1 MRTTTGNKRLDEAI
15 RKELKV
21 NRGGQIWLDCFM
33 GRTSHT
39 EIAPTIT
46 TRTSSDNNNFIMERN
61 MNEDK
66 KTKVAMTLDGTYEH
80 SNRVYDVDALAPTMQ
95 TCGGGNREPKILT
108 RPHGYYKGE
117 VKEKVA
123 PAVKA
128 SAYAENKYL
137 QEPICLNSKVNGKQ
151 PSVQDRIYSPE
162 GTSTAI
168 TTCFHVNIQEPI
180 NAMPKDFR
188 IRKLT
193 PRECFRLM
201 DVDDKDI
208 DTIQAAGISDSQQYK
223 LAGNSIVVNVLTEIF
238 RKMLVDT
245 QNDDRQ
251 LRMF

>member
-1 MRTTTGNKRLDEAI
+1 MKKLKLRIANNEMKYDIFGISESFNRALEWRSCGAGMIKRDVSPALRATDYKCPKYVWYKSNE
-15 RKELKV
+15 
-21 NRGGQIWLDCFM
+21 
-33 GRTSHT
+33 T
-39 EIAPTIT
+39 
-46 TRTSSDNNNFIMERN
+46 N

-66 KTKVAMTLDGTYEH
+66 WAKMHEQSRRMYDIDGI
-80 SNRVYDVDALAPTMQ
+80 APTQ
-95 TCGGGNREPKILT
+95 HCNGGGNLEPKILT

-128 SAYAENKYL
+128 SAYAENNYL
-137 QEPICLNSKVNGKQ
+137 
-151 PSVQDRIYSPE
+151 
-162 GTSTAI
+162 
-168 TTCFHVNIQEPI
+168 QEPI

-238 RKMLVDT
+238 RKLLVDT

>member
-1 MRTTTGNKRLDEAI
+1 
-15 RKELKV
+15 
-21 NRGGQIWLDCFM
+21 
-33 GRTSHT
+33 
-39 EIAPTIT
+39 
-46 TRTSSDNNNFIMERN
+46 

-66 KTKVAMTLDGTYEH
+66 KTKVAMTPDKGKFAKMHEL
-80 SNRVYDVDALAPTMQ
+80 SRRVYDIDGIAPTQ
-95 TCGGGNREPKILT
+95 HCNGEGNLEPKI
-108 RPHGYYKGE
+108 
-117 VKEKVA
+117 A
-123 PAVKA
+123 
-128 SAYAENKYL
+128 
-137 QEPICLNSKVNGKQ
+137 EPICLNSKVNGKQ

-238 RKMLVDT
+238 RKLLVDT

>member
-1 MRTTTGNKRLDEAI
+1 
-15 RKELKV
+15 
-21 NRGGQIWLDCFM
+21 
-33 GRTSHT
+33 
-39 EIAPTIT
+39 
-46 TRTSSDNNNFIMERN
+46 

-80 SNRVYDVDALAPTMQ
+80 SNRVYDVDALAPTTQ

-128 SAYAENKYL
+128 SAYAENNYL
-137 QEPICLNSKVNGKQ
+137 QEPINTTADGCASCLKAGYYKMGGANFLQHTNDGFKATAVKV
-151 PSVQDRIYSPE
+151 
-162 GTSTAI
+162 
-168 TTCFHVNIQEPI
+168 EP
-180 NAMPKDFR
+180 AFR
-188 IRKLT
+188 IRKPT

-238 RKMLVDT
+238 RKLLVDT

>member
-1 MRTTTGNKRLDEAI
+1 MK
-15 RKELKV
+15 KLKLRIANNV
-21 NRGGQIWLDCFM
+21 DTSRVFSASLKGGERGEGDCM
-33 GRTSHT
+33 ALETHSNDVVPCVKT
-39 EIAPTIT
+39 LM
-46 TRTSSDNNNFIMERN
+46 NFTVICEMERN
-61 MNEDK
+61 MNEGK
-66 KTKVAMTLDGTYEH
+66 KTKVAMTLDGTYEL

-128 SAYAENKYL
+128 SAYAENNYL
-137 QEPICLNSKVNGKQ
+137 QEPI
-151 PSVQDRIYSPE
+151 
-162 GTSTAI
+162 
-168 TTCFHVNIQEPI
+168 
-180 NAMPKDFR
+180 NAKDFR

-208 DTIQAAGISDSQQYK
+208 DTIQAAGISESQQYK

-238 RKMLVDT
+238 RKLLVDT
-245 QNDDRQ
+245 HNDDRQ

>member
-1 MRTTTGNKRLDEAI
+1 MYD
-15 RKELKV
+15 
-21 NRGGQIWLDCFM
+21 
-33 GRTSHT
+33 
-39 EIAPTIT
+39 
-46 TRTSSDNNNFIMERN
+46 NFIKDEN

-238 RKMLVDT
+238 RKLLVDT

>member
-1 MRTTTGNKRLDEAI
+1 
-15 RKELKV
+15 
-21 NRGGQIWLDCFM
+21 
-33 GRTSHT
+33 
-39 EIAPTIT
+39 
-46 TRTSSDNNNFIMERN
+46 

-66 KTKVAMTLDGTYEH
+66 KTKVAMTLDGTYEY

-128 SAYAENKYL
+128 SAYAENNYL
-137 QEPICLNSKVNGKQ
+137 
-151 PSVQDRIYSPE
+151 
-162 GTSTAI
+162 
-168 TTCFHVNIQEPI
+168 QEPI

-238 RKMLVDT
+238 RKLLVDT

-251 LRMF
+251 VRMF

>member
-1 MRTTTGNKRLDEAI
+1 
-15 RKELKV
+15 
-21 NRGGQIWLDCFM
+21 
-33 GRTSHT
+33 
-39 EIAPTIT
+39 
-46 TRTSSDNNNFIMERN
+46 

-66 KTKVAMTLDGTYEH
+66 KTKVAMTLDGTYDY

-95 TCGGGNREPKILT
+95 TCGGVNREPK
-108 RPHGYYKGE
+108 
-117 VKEKVA
+117 
-123 PAVKA
+123 
-128 SAYAENKYL
+128 
-137 QEPICLNSKVNGKQ
+137 
-151 PSVQDRIYSPE
+151 
-162 GTSTAI
+162 
-168 TTCFHVNIQEPI
+168 
-180 NAMPKDFR
+180 FR

-238 RKMLVDT
+238 RKLLVDT

>member
-1 MRTTTGNKRLDEAI
+1 
-15 RKELKV
+15 
-21 NRGGQIWLDCFM
+21 
-33 GRTSHT
+33 
-39 EIAPTIT
+39 
-46 TRTSSDNNNFIMERN
+46 MERN

-80 SNRVYDVDALAPTMQ
+80 SNRVYDVDALVPTMQ

-117 VKEKVA
+117 VKETVA

-128 SAYAENKYL
+128 SAYAENNYL
-137 QEPICLNSKVNGKQ
+137 L
-151 PSVQDRIYSPE
+151 
-162 GTSTAI
+162 
-168 TTCFHVNIQEPI
+168 I
-180 NAMPKDFR
+180 NAMPDGTATTLTTAHHYSGNIINPKRGQTEMGVRENFR

-201 DVDDKDI
+201 DVNDKDI
-208 DTIQAAGISDSQQYK
+208 DTIQAAGISNSQQYK

-238 RKMLVDT
+238 RKLLVDT

>member
-1 MRTTTGNKRLDEAI
+1 MK
-15 RKELKV
+15 KLKLRIANNV
-21 NRGGQIWLDCFM
+21 DTSRVFSASLKGGERGEGDCM
-33 GRTSHT
+33 ALETHSNDVVPCVKT
-39 EIAPTIT
+39 LM
-46 TRTSSDNNNFIMERN
+46 NFTVICEMERN
-61 MNEDK
+61 MNK

-95 TCGGGNREPKILT
+95 TCGGGNREPK
-108 RPHGYYKGE
+108 
-117 VKEKVA
+117 VV
-123 PAVKA
+123 
-128 SAYAENKYL
+128 
-137 QEPICLNSKVNGKQ
+137 EP
-151 PSVQDRIYSPE
+151 
-162 GTSTAI
+162 
-168 TTCFHVNIQEPI
+168 
-180 NAMPKDFR
+180 DFR

-238 RKMLVDT
+238 RKLLVDT

>member
-66 KTKVAMTLDGTYEH
+66 KTKVAMTLDEGKWAKMHEQ
-80 SNRVYDVDALAPTMQ
+80 SRRVYDIDGIAPTQ
-95 TCGGGNREPKILT
+95 HCNGGGNLEPKILT

-117 VKEKVA
+117 VKGKVA

-128 SAYAENKYL
+128 SAYAENNYL
-137 QEPICLNSKVNGKQ
+137 QEPL
-151 PSVQDRIYSPE
+151 
-162 GTSTAI
+162 
-168 TTCFHVNIQEPI
+168 
-180 NAMPKDFR
+180 NAMPDGTATTLTTAHHYSGNIVNPKRGQTEMDVREDFR

-238 RKMLVDT
+238 RKLLVDT

>member
-1 MRTTTGNKRLDEAI
+1 MLD
-15 RKELKV
+15 RKCQKYVWYKSNE
-21 NRGGQIWLDCFM
+21 N
-33 GRTSHT
+33 
-39 EIAPTIT
+39 
-46 TRTSSDNNNFIMERN
+46 ERN

-117 VKEKVA
+117 VKDKVA

-128 SAYAENKYL
+128 SAYAENNYL
-137 QEPICLNSKVNGKQ
+137 
-151 PSVQDRIYSPE
+151 
-162 GTSTAI
+162 
-168 TTCFHVNIQEPI
+168 QEPI
-180 NAMPKDFR
+180 NAMPDGTATILKTAQHYSGNIVNPKRGQTEMGVRENFR

-238 RKMLVDT
+238 RKLLVDT
-245 QNDDRQ
+245 HNDDRQ

>member
-1 MRTTTGNKRLDEAI
+1 MK
-15 RKELKV
+15 KLKLRIANNV
-21 NRGGQIWLDCFM
+21 DTSRVFSASLRGGERGEGDCM
-33 GRTSHT
+33 ALETHSNDVVPCVKT
-39 EIAPTIT
+39 LM
-46 TRTSSDNNNFIMERN
+46 NFTVICEMERN

-95 TCGGGNREPKILT
+95 TCGGGNREPKI
-108 RPHGYYKGE
+108 
-117 VKEKVA
+117 V
-123 PAVKA
+123 
-128 SAYAENKYL
+128 
-137 QEPICLNSKVNGKQ
+137 EPK
-151 PSVQDRIYSPE
+151 
-162 GTSTAI
+162 
-168 TTCFHVNIQEPI
+168 
-180 NAMPKDFR
+180 FR

-238 RKMLVDT
+238 RKLLVDT